1 MPHPTL
7 TDIRAALSLM
17 DYDATVSEI
26 DAYDDGTIEIYALNE
41 DAPMKGPLL
50 ISRRRLPGDRWY
62 VSTSRPAI
70 DGWEPPT
77 RRAHDIAERL
87 STVEDRGYGHIRA
100 ARVAPDEAGV
110 WRVWAPVAGGY
121 HALTDI

>member
-7 TDIRAALSLM
+7 TDIRAALTCLAW
-17 DYDATVSEI
+17 DATVSEI
-26 DAYDDGTIEIYALNE
+26 GAYDDGTIEIYTTDE
-41 DAPMKGPLL
+41 DAPMEGPLL
-50 ISRRRLPGDRWY
+50 ISRRRIDGQRWH
-62 VSTSRPAI
+62 VTTTRPSI

-87 STVEDRGYGHIRA
+87 STIEDRGYGHIRA
-100 ARVAPDEAGV
+100 ARVATDEAGV